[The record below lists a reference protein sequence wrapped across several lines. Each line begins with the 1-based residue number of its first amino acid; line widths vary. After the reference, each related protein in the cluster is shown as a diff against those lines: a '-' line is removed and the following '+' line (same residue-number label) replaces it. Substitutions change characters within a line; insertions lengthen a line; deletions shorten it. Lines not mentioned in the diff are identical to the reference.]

1 MRRASDLAA
10 LTGGL
15 VTVALGALLALDA
28 AGVIRLSFGWL
39 WPALLA
45 AVGAILVAS
54 GLAQRDR

>member
-28 AGVIRLSFGWL
+28 AGAIRLSFGWL